1 LFIDE
6 GIRIMNINKIY
17 QKIAKENGVT
27 AAEVEREIQAAISA
41 VYSDPQYNNAITKA
55 NQDKVTRRGEIPT
68 AEELIHYVA
77 QKVKEKK

>member
-1 LFIDE
+1 
-6 GIRIMNINKIY
+6 MNINKIY